1 MNRGTFMLLL
11 ICLASI
17 ISFAK
22 SDTLIRKSNNQIA
35 FSKDIFQTHSS
46 GTVLIDE
53 VNYGLLAVEKP
64 DSKSMF

>member
-1 MNRGTFMLLL
+1 MTRGTFMLLL

-22 SDTLIRKSNNQIA
+22 SDTLIRKSNKPVA
-35 FSKDIFQTHSS
+35 SSTDIFKTCSS
-46 GTVLIDE
+46 GTVIIDE
-53 VNYGLLAVEKP
+53 VNYGLLAAEKP

>member
-1 MNRGTFMLLL
+1 MNRGTLMLLL

-22 SDTLIRKSNNQIA
+22 SDTLIRKSNNQIT

-46 GTVLIDE
+46 GTVVIDE
-53 VNYGLLAVEKP
+53 VNYGLLAVENKE
-64 DSKSMF
+64 SKFVF